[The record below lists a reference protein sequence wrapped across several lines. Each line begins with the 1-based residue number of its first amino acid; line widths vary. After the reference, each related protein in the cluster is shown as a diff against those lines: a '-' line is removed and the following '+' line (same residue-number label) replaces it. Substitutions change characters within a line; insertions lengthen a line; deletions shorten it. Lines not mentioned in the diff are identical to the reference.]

1 MNSTINLTLDDNLLE
16 QIDAVARDESRT
28 RSDLIYNSVK
38 MYISR
43 KQRLQELFV
52 YGEHAAS
59 ANSFTEEDIL
69 DEIKSYRK
77 NK

>member
-1 MNSTINLTLDDNLLE
+1 MNSTINLTFDDNFLE

-43 KQRLQELFV
+43 KQRLQELFA
-52 YGEHAAS
+52 YGEQTAS

-69 DEIKSYRK
+69 DEIKNYRK